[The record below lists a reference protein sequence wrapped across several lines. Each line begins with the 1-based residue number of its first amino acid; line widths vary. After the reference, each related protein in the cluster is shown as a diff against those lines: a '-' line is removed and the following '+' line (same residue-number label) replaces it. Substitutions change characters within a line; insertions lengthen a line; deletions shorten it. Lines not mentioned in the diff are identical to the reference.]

1 MEFGLPI
8 IGLDNCGCCQT
19 GGVDRDGGGEIYGCH
34 EKSTVLTQREEEVL
48 KQIRELSLRAR
59 AIKERLTLVDA
70 SGVDDEAAKTALGKE
85 LESLR
90 RRRSELEA
98 ERLAAAEE
106 RMRLLGH
113 A

>member
-1 MEFGLPI
+1 MEFGLPV

-19 GGVDRDGGGEIYGCH
+19 GGIDRDGGGEIYGCH
-34 EKSTVLTQREEEVL
+34 EKTTVLTHREEEVL
-48 KQIRELSLRAR
+48 RSIRELSLKAR
-59 AIKERLTLVDA
+59 AIKERLTRLEA
-70 SGVDDEAAKTALGKE
+70 GGAADEAAKTALGEE
-85 LESLR
+85 LANLR
-90 RRRSELEA
+90 RRRSELET